1 MASIQKTKSG
11 YRAQVKKKGVRVSQV
26 FPTKMQ
32 ARAWATEKEYEIEH
46 GEAQK
51 AETRTVDDLIERYKT
66 DVCPTKEGARWERI
80 RLGLISRMSIA
91 KIKLQDLAPEHLA
104 AWRDERLKSV
114 KSSSVNREL
123 NLLSAMFNR
132 AVNEWGWLKENPIS
146 KIKRPKNPKH
156 RDRRISDE
164 ERDAV
169 LEKLGYTGLHPV
181 TQDYILTKQHLV
193 GIFFLLALE
202 TAMRLSEICNLKP
215 EDVFDKYVVVRK
227 SKNGDKR
234 NVPLSKEAKRL
245 VDLIMGSELTVK
257 SDVASTLFR
266 RAVLKAGIEDL
277 TFHDSRHEAVTRLA
291 QKLDVLDLARMVGHR
306 DLKSLMIYYN
316 STPEEL
322 ANRLD

>member
-1 MASIQKTKSG
+1 M
-11 YRAQVKKKGVRVSQV
+11 SQV

-32 ARAWATEKEYEIEH
+32 ARVWATEKEYEIEH
-46 GEAQK
+46 GEVQS

-80 RLGLISRMSIA
+80 RLGLIARMPIA
-91 KIKLQDLAPEHLA
+91 KIKLQDLSPEHLA

-132 AVNEWGWLKENPIS
+132 AVDEWGWLKENPVA

-164 ERDAV
+164 EREV
-169 LEKLGYTGLHPV
+169 ILLNLGIENNFSSISSK
-181 TQDYILTKQHLV
+181 TQLV
-193 GIFFLLALE
+193 GVYFLLALE
-202 TAMRLSEICNLKP
+202 TAMRLGEICRLKP
-215 EDVFDKYVVVRK
+215 EDVFDKFVTVRK

-245 VDLIMGSELTVK
+245 VGLIMDSELTVK

-266 RAVLKAGIEDL
+266 RAVLRAKIEDL

-322 ANRLD
+322 ADRLD